1 MSELWCNGNTADF
14 GSVVL
19 GSSPGS
25 STHKGTFSGA
35 FVVFCIDWHSHRLL
49 LKWMFCTFEQA
60 QLHTSILTPSM
71 MVCQSIKKLCCR
83 EMEGLP
89 RSCFFL
95 HRILRLQHSL
105 GDDTQLTINCVTFE
119 SLGYNIGHS
128 LRLLLKWKSCILEQ
142 AQLHTSI
149 LTPSAMVC
157 QSIKKLCCREME
169 GLPRSC
175 FSAPHPATAALPR

>member
-1 MSELWCNGNTADF
+1 MIIFAPAYEHLSELWCNGNTADF

-35 FVVFCIDWHSHRLL
+35 FVVFCRDW
-49 LKWMFCTFEQA
+49 
-60 QLHTSILTPSM
+60 
-71 MVCQSIKKLCCR
+71 
-83 EMEGLP
+83 
-89 RSCFFL
+89 
-95 HRILRLQHSL
+95 
-105 GDDTQLTINCVTFE
+105 
-119 SLGYNIGHS
+119 HS

-157 QSIKKLCCREME
+157 QSYKMLCCREVE
-169 GLPRSC
+169 GLPRKFCEEALSIDNKAGVSTFADGFVAFVSGNGKGETATVYSC
-175 FSAPHPATAALPR
+175 QNCCGSDCCAER

>member
-49 LKWMFCTFEQA
+49 LKWKSCTF
-60 QLHTSILTPSM
+60 
-71 MVCQSIKKLCCR
+71 
-83 EMEGLP
+83 
-89 RSCFFL
+89 
-95 HRILRLQHSL
+95 
-105 GDDTQLTINCVTFE
+105 
-119 SLGYNIGHS
+119 
-128 LRLLLKWKSCILEQ
+128 EQ

-157 QSIKKLCCREME
+157 QSIK
-169 GLPRSC
+169 S
-175 FSAPHPATAALPR
+175 SAAGRWKGYLGRVFPHRILRLQHSLGDDTQLTHQLRDIRVP